1 MPNFIFPS
9 QDYLELLARR
19 MRLSDD
25 YTSSPPY
32 DSQSQQQDTSDAMD
46 TDDSEPITPDFIARF
61 DKSILKSTPK
71 VCPEG
76 SLRERII
83 NLQNRPGKQSGFN
96 VLNYW
101 SIEPDADLM
110 KLAAVVLA
118 VPVTQV
124 TVERAFSALPLVL
137 TDKRGNIND
146 RNLNELLTIKQNM
159 NVD

>member
-1 MPNFIFPS
+1 
-9 QDYLELLARR
+9 
-19 MRLSDD
+19 
-25 YTSSPPY
+25 
-32 DSQSQQQDTSDAMD
+32 MD
-46 TDDSEPITPDFIARF
+46 TDDSEPTTPDFIARF
-61 DKSILKSTPK
+61 DKPILKSTPK
-71 VCPEG
+71 VYPEG